1 MPWMPGAR
9 AGRRRRESLPTWI
22 VLAGVLSVTAA
33 AAWRATDDAPAM
45 RDWPAYG
52 GGPAAIRYSPLA
64 QITRANVKSLRVAW
78 TYDSGEE
85 GGLQTNPIV
94 VGRTLYTTTPLNR
107 TVALDAATGVVRW
120 TFDAGFKSR
129 GPNRGVTY
137 WTDGRSARI
146 FAAAGHY
153 LYALDAETGK
163 PIETF
168 GRAGRIDLHE
178 GLGRPPELQSVQ
190 MTTPGVI
197 YRDLLIVG
205 GRVNEGLPASPGDIR
220 AIDVRTG
227 ATRWTFKTIPAAG
240 EAGAETWP
248 AGARDA
254 SGGANNWAGMA
265 VDTARGIVFVPTGSA
280 AADFYGADRLG
291 DNLYANT
298 LLALDAATGK
308 RLWHFQTVH
317 HDIWDRDLPAPPALV
332 TVTHEGRRVDAV
344 AQTSKQGIVWLFER
358 ATGRPL
364 FPIEERPY
372 PASGVDGER
381 ASRTQPQPVKPAP
394 FARQRLTEDM
404 LTRRTPAA
412 HAAVLEAFRRFR
424 SDGQFVPLAV
434 GVETVVFPGF
444 DGGGGWGGPAF
455 DPATGL
461 LYVSATEM
469 ACTGMLAPAVTGSS
483 GRQLYLKE
491 CAACHRD
498 DMSGA
503 PPQIPS
509 LVDVGR
515 RKPPAELT
523 RIVRQGV
530 GRMPGLPAL
539 SPEAVDAIVAFI
551 GTGEN
556 RDVEHAGAT
565 TGAQRY
571 RFTGYKRFLDPDGYP
586 AIEPPWG
593 TLTAIDL
600 NTGERAWQIPLGE
613 YPELAAQ
620 GLKNTGSELYG
631 GPIVTAGGLV
641 FIGAT
646 SYDKKVRA
654 FDKTTG
660 ALLWEAT
667 LPFSAAGTPATYE
680 VDGRQYLVVPAGG
693 GKARRPE
700 PSGGVYVAFAL
711 PAGQ

>member
-1 MPWMPGAR
+1 MPPPAR
-9 AGRRRRESLPTWI
+9 SAGRS
-22 VLAGVLSVTAA
+22 
-33 AAWRATDDAPAM
+33 
-45 RDWPAYG
+45 
-52 GGPAAIRYSPLA
+52 
-64 QITRANVKSLRVAW
+64 TRGS
-78 TYDSGEE
+78 S
-85 GGLQTNPIV
+85 
-94 VGRTLYTTTPLNR
+94 
-107 TVALDAATGVVRW
+107 
-120 TFDAGFKSR
+120 SR

-190 MTTPGVI
+190 LTTPGVI

-227 ATRWTFKTIPAAG
+227 ATRWTFRTIPAAG

-254 SGGANNWAGMA
+254 GGGANNWAGMA

-280 AADFYGADRLG
+280 AADFYGADRPG

-332 TVTHEGRRVDAV
+332 TVTHDGRRVDAV

-358 ATGRPL
+358 TTGTPL

-372 PASGVDGER
+372 PASAVAGER

-424 SDGQFVPLAV
+424 SDGQFVPLDV

-483 GRQLYLKE
+483 GRQLYVKE

-498 DMSGA
+498 DMSGS

-530 GRMPGLPAL
+530 GRMAGLPAL

-556 RDVEHAGAT
+556 RDVDHAGAT
-565 TGAQRY
+565 SGGQPY

-600 NTGERAWQIPLGE
+600 NTGEHAWQIP
-613 YPELAAQ
+613 
-620 GLKNTGSELYG
+620 
-631 GPIVTAGGLV
+631 
-641 FIGAT
+641 
-646 SYDKKVRA
+646 
-654 FDKTTG
+654 
-660 ALLWEAT
+660 
-667 LPFSAAGTPATYE
+667 
-680 VDGRQYLVVPAGG
+680 
-693 GKARRPE
+693 ARRVPR
-700 PSGGVYVAFAL
+700 
-711 PAGQ
+711 AGRAGREEHRDRSSTAARS

>member
-1 MPWMPGAR
+1 MPKPASR
-9 AGRRRRESLPTWI
+9 SRR
-22 VLAGVLSVTAA
+22 
-33 AAWRATDDAPAM
+33 
-45 RDWPAYG
+45 
-52 GGPAAIRYSPLA
+52 
-64 QITRANVKSLRVAW
+64 
-78 TYDSGEE
+78 
-85 GGLQTNPIV
+85 
-94 VGRTLYTTTPLNR
+94 
-107 TVALDAATGVVRW
+107 
-120 TFDAGFKSR
+120 
-129 GPNRGVTY
+129 
-137 WTDGRSARI
+137 
-146 FAAAGHY
+146 
-153 LYALDAETGK
+153 
-163 PIETF
+163 F

-178 GLGRPPELQSVQ
+178 GLGRPPELQSVRL
-190 MTTPGVI
+190 TTPGVI
-197 YRDLLIVG
+197 YRDLLIIG

-227 ATRWTFKTIPAAG
+227 ATRWTFRTIPAAG

-254 SGGANNWAGMA
+254 GGGANNWAGMA

-280 AADFYGADRLG
+280 AADFYGADRPG

-332 TVTHEGRRVDAV
+332 TVTHDGRRVDAV

-358 ATGRPL
+358 TTGTPL

-372 PASGVDGER
+372 PASAVDGER

-424 SDGQFVPLAV
+424 SDGQFVPLDV

-483 GRQLYLKE
+483 GRQLYVKE

-498 DMSGA
+498 DMSGS

-515 RKPPAELT
+515 RKP
-523 RIVRQGV
+523 QGGAHADRAP
-530 GRMPGLPAL
+530 GRRADGGP
-539 SPEAVDAIVAFI
+539 
-551 GTGEN
+551 
-556 RDVEHAGAT
+556 AGAVAR
-565 TGAQRY
+565 GGRRDCRLHQHR
-571 RFTGYKRFLDPDGYP
+571 RESRRRSCRRD
-586 AIEPPWG
+586 
-593 TLTAIDL
+593 
-600 NTGERAWQIPLGE
+600 ERRAAVPLHRLQALPRPGW
-613 YPELAAQ
+613 LSGDRAAV
-620 GLKNTGSELYG
+620 GN
-631 GPIVTAGGLV
+631 A
-641 FIGAT
+641 
-646 SYDKKVRA
+646 DRH
-654 FDKTTG
+654 
-660 ALLWEAT
+660 
-667 LPFSAAGTPATYE
+667 
-680 VDGRQYLVVPAGG
+680 
-693 GKARRPE
+693 RPE
-700 PSGGVYVAFAL
+700 HRRARLADPASASTPSWPRRA
-711 PAGQ
+711 

>member
-1 MPWMPGAR
+1 MRWRRGPHVGQ
-9 AGRRRRESLPTWI
+9 RRRESLPTWI
-22 VLAGVLSVTAA
+22 WLAGGLCLTAA
-33 AAWRATDDAPAM
+33 AAPPAQ

-94 VGRTLYTTTPLNR
+94 VGRTLYTTTPLHK
-107 TVALDAATGVVRW
+107 TVALDAATGAVRW
-120 TFDAGFKSR
+120 TFDSGLTSR

-146 FAAAGHY
+146 FAAADHF
-153 LYALDAETGK
+153 LYALDAQTGT

-178 GLGRPPELQSVQ
+178 GLGRPPELQSVRL
-190 MTTPGVI
+190 TTPGVI
-197 YRDLLIVG
+197 YRDLLIIG
-205 GRVNEGLPASPGDIR
+205 GRVNEGLPASLGDIR

-227 ATRWTFKTIPAAG
+227 ATRWTFRTIPAAG

-248 AGARDA
+248 PGARDE

-265 VDTARGIVFVPTGSA
+265 VDAARGIVFVPTGSA

-332 TVTHEGRRVDAV
+332 TVTHDGRRVDAV
-344 AQTSKQGIVWLFER
+344 AQTSKQGIVWLFDR
-358 ATGRPL
+358 TTGKPL

-381 ASRTQPQPVKPAP
+381 ASPTQPQPVKPAP

-424 SDGQFVPLAV
+424 SDGQFVPLGV

-455 DPATGL
+455 DPSTGL

-498 DMSGA
+498 DMSGS

-509 LVDVGR
+509 LVDAGR

-565 TGAQRY
+565 TGGQRY

-620 GLKNTGSELYG
+620 GLTNTGTELYG

>member
-1 MPWMPGAR
+1 MFPAR
-9 AGRRRRESLPTWI
+9 RFRLR
-22 VLAGVLSVTAA
+22 LAGVLPAGVLGVAGVAVLRIVLAS
-33 AAWRATDDAPAM
+33 APGGH
-45 RDWPAYG
+45 DWPAYG
-52 GGPAAIRYSPLA
+52 GGPDGIRYSPLT
-64 QITRANVKSLRVAW
+64 QITRANVTQLEVAW
-78 TYDSGEE
+78 TYDSGED

-94 VGRTLYTTTPLNR
+94 IGRTLYTTTPHNR
-107 TVALDAATGVVRW
+107 IVALDAATGAVRW
-120 TFDAGFKSR
+120 TFDSGLRIR
-129 GPNRGVTY
+129 GPNRGVTH
-137 WTDGRSARI
+137 WRDGDDARI
-146 FAAAGHY
+146 FAAADRFV
-153 LYALDAETGK
+153 YALDAATGK

-168 GRAGRIDLHE
+168 GRGGRIDLHE
-178 GLGRPPELQSVQ
+178 GLGRPPDLQSVRL
-190 MTTPGVI
+190 TTPGVI
-197 YRDLLIVG
+197 YRDLLIIG

-227 ATRWTFKTIPAAG
+227 ATRWTFRTIPAAG
-240 EAGAETWP
+240 EPGADTWP
-248 AGARDA
+248 AGARDT
-254 SGGANNWAGMA
+254 SGGANNWAGMS

-298 LLALDAATGK
+298 LLALDAATGR

-332 TVTHEGRRVDAV
+332 TVTRDGRRVDAV

-358 ATGRPL
+358 TKGTPL

-372 PASGVDGER
+372 PASRVDGER
-381 ASRTQPQPVKPAP
+381 ASATQPQPVKPLP

-404 LTRRTPAA
+404 LTTRTPAA

-424 SDGQFVPLAV
+424 SDGQFVPLQV

-444 DGGGGWGGPAF
+444 DGGAGWGGPAF

-483 GRQLYLKE
+483 GRQLYMNA
-491 CAACHRD
+491 CASCHRD
-498 DMSGA
+498 DMSGS
-503 PPQIPS
+503 PPQVPS
-509 LVDVGR
+509 LAGIGD
-515 RKPPAELT
+515 RKPAAELS
-523 RIVRQGV
+523 RIVREGV
-530 GRMPGLPAL
+530 GRMPGLPGL
-539 SPEAVDAIVAFI
+539 PGEAVDAIVAYI
-551 GTGEN
+551 GTGAD
-556 RDVEHAGAT
+556 RDVSHATAT
-565 TGAQRY
+565 GGGQPF

-600 NTGERAWQIPLGE
+600 NTGERAWQIPVGE

-620 GLKNTGSELYG
+620 GLTNTGTELYG

-641 FIGAT
+641 FLGAT
-646 SYDKKVRA
+646 SYDRKVRA
-654 FDKTTG
+654 FDKATG
-660 ALLWEAT
+660 ARLWEAT
-667 LPFSAAGTPATYE
+667 LPFSAAGTPSTYE

-711 PAGQ
+711 PKGR

>member
-1 MPWMPGAR
+1 MPVRTLTALL
-9 AGRRRRESLPTWI
+9 AASLVALVASADRR
-22 VLAGVLSVTAA
+22 VAA
-33 AAWRATDDAPAM
+33 QAVPAAH
-45 RDWPAYG
+45 DWPTYG

-64 QITRANVKSLRVAW
+64 RITRDNVKSLRVAW

-94 VGRTLYTTTPLNR
+94 VGRTLYTTTPLHK
-107 TVALDAATGVVRW
+107 TVALDAATGAVRW
-120 TFDAGFKSR
+120 TFDSGLTSR

-146 FAAAGHY
+146 FAAADHY
-153 LYALDAETGK
+153 LYALDADTGK
-163 PIETF
+163 PIESF

-178 GLGRPPELQSVQ
+178 GLGRPPELQSVRL
-190 MTTPGVI
+190 TTPGVI
-197 YRDLLIVG
+197 YRDLLIIG

-227 ATRWTFKTIPAAG
+227 ATRWTFRTIPAAG

-254 SGGANNWAGMA
+254 GGGANNWAGMA

-280 AADFYGADRLG
+280 AADFYGADRPG

-308 RLWHFQTVH
+308 RLWHFQTIH

-332 TVTHEGRRVDAV
+332 TVTHDGRRVDAV

-358 ATGRPL
+358 TTGKSL

-372 PASGVDGER
+372 PASAVAGER
-381 ASRTQPQPVKPAP
+381 ASRTQPQPLKPAP

-424 SDGQFVPLAV
+424 SDGQFVPLDV

-483 GRQLYLKE
+483 GRQLYVKE

-498 DMSGA
+498 DMSGS

-515 RKPPAELT
+515 RKPRAELT

-530 GRMPGLPAL
+530 GRMAGLPAL

-556 RDVEHAGAT
+556 RDVDHAGAT
-565 TGAQRY
+565 SGEQPY
-571 RFTGYKRFLDPDGYP
+571 RFTGYTRFLDPDGYP

-600 NTGERAWQIPLGE
+600 NTGEHAWQIPLGE

-620 GLKNTGSELYG
+620 GLKNTGTELYG

-680 VDGRQYLVVPAGG
+680 VDGRQFLVVPAGG

-711 PAGQ
+711 PAAQ